1 MGSARWI
8 RVALSITLLVLLGW
22 GVLTLGFAKA
32 GHTSAARHIAAEAGN
47 TVLADQRPGQNATA
61 DGPDAPPGHGHVE
74 HALHLLGACAAV
86 LAAVLAVPAL
96 RRIGEQDGDAAEL
109 IARHRSTW
117 STVLAPPGLGPPART
132 LLCVLLH

>member
-32 GHTSAARHIAAEAGN
+32 GHTSAARHI
-47 TVLADQRPGQNATA
+47 
-61 DGPDAPPGHGHVE
+61 
-74 HALHLLGACAAV
+74 
-86 LAAVLAVPAL
+86 AAVLAVPAL